1 MATRTSRRNFLRS
14 APLAAAAA
22 SLSLPEVLQAQST
35 PAGTATPLPI
45 KVVTAAELA
54 QREGELK
61 AKPGNFD
68 FSPNP
73 ALPFTCVMTVETDKA
88 GKEFEWHEGRDHI
101 FQIVEGETTYEL
113 GGTPEG
119 AHMTKPGEW
128 LAPKMN
134 GATTVTLKKGD
145 VLMVPRNTAH
155 KRTTKG
161 SVTFYLFSVE
171 GPLKKTT

>member
-1 MATRTSRRNFLRS
+1 MAQG
-14 APLAAAAA
+14 APAK
-22 SLSLPEVLQAQST
+22 PF
-35 PAGTATPLPI
+35 PI

-54 QREGELK
+54 QRTEELK

-73 ALPFTCVMTVETDKA
+73 MLPFTCVLTVETNKA

-101 FQIVEGETTYEL
+101 FQILEGETTYEL

-119 AHMTKPGEW
+119 AHMTKPSEW

-145 VLMVPRNTAH
+145 ILMIPRNTPH
-155 KRTTKG
+155 RRTTKG

-171 GPLKKTT
+171 GALKA